1 MSKKKIMA
9 EGGYLP
15 LEDLDPT
22 ELNEPKDDDD
32 DADDDDNMEMN
43 TITSTTYENPGYD
56 EDGDKETSFGGINE
70 NDPLFEKIKEKK
82 EAEDDIK
89 IVYPKSKFQHFITFL
104 HDIGEGIKL
113 PAIKLPGRT
122 NAATYV
128 LRGSEFRNL
137 KTGAKLPDGRLK
149 NALGSRAED
158 IIEDMN
164 NEIDKKKETL
174 DKKIEKKKFLENN
187 PIRTS
192 EENTELENLNTE
204 IPNEQNDISNMESE
218 RDRIQERIQER
229 MSLRERIKTIF
240 KKYGFTV
247 FAVVSAVGLVIGV
260 IVSNLSKGLSTLGKG
275 VGNGLKTLGK
285 KLGEIL
291 PGMVGAI
298 VSFLFKTAGEVVGFL
313 GKNGWLLIMVVVLY
327 FVEQFKKKRK

>member
-1 MSKKKIMA
+1 MA

-22 ELNEPKDDDD
+22 ELNETKDDNDD
-32 DADDDDNMEMN
+32 IDEQNMELD
-43 TITSTTYENPGYD
+43 TISSTTHLIDPANKEA
-56 EDGDKETSFGGINE
+56 ETSFGGINE
-70 NDPLFEKIKEKK
+70 RLKGKK

-89 IVYPKSKFQHFITFL
+89 IVYPKPKFENFVTFL
-104 HDIGEGIKL
+104 QDIGEGIKL
-113 PAIKLPGRT
+113 PAIKLSNRI

-137 KTGAKLPDGRLK
+137 KTKAKLPDGFLK
-149 NALGSRAED
+149 KSLGPRAED
-158 IIEDMN
+158 IIEDIN

-187 PIRTS
+187 PLRTP

-204 IPNEQNDISNMESE
+204 ITNEQNDISNMESE
-218 RDRIQERIQER
+218 RDRIQER
-229 MSLRERIKTIF
+229 MPLRERIKAIF

-247 FAVVSAVGLVIGV
+247 FSVMIAAGAVIGV
-260 IVSNLSKGLSTLGKG
+260 IVSNLSKGLSKLGKG

-298 VSFLFKTAGEVVGFL
+298 VSFLFKTAGQVISFL
-313 GKNGWLLIMVVVLY
+313 GKNAWLLIMAVVLY
-327 FVEQFKKKRK
+327 FMDRLKGGTSIKKKRK